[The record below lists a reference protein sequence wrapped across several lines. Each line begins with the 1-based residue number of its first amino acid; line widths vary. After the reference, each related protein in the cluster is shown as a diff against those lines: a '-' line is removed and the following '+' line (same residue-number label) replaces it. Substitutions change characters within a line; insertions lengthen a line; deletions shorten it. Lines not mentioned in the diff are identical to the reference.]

1 MRYICS
7 NQISERPLLVNCSFI
22 VIHCIWAGQ
31 LYCTTFDWLLL
42 ENFGKWIKNNK
53 RDIFNLKTPKKSLK
67 KILNTQEL
75 NSKDSIKSQK
85 NMMATVARQLSH
97 STNVYYC
104 LGKTWSI
111 LVIKKK
117 KL

>member
-1 MRYICS
+1 M
-7 NQISERPLLVNCSFI
+7 
-22 VIHCIWAGQ
+22 
-31 LYCTTFDWLLL
+31 
-42 ENFGKWIKNNK
+42 KNNK

-75 NSKDSIKSQK
+75 NSKDSIKSQCPQQK

-104 LGKTWSI
+104 LGKT
-111 LVIKKK
+111 
-117 KL
+117 